1 MLNPETGTADL
12 DQDDSQGRKRLFEEG
27 NNVHL
32 LMKSYKVTECH
43 DATDVCNANS
53 LLGIFK
59 AKMRQ
64 FFQKSIDYHY
74 QSSSVATARSPS
86 RLETP

>member
-1 MLNPETGTADL
+1 MLNTGTGIADL
-12 DQDDSQGRKRLFEEG
+12 DQDHNHTQKRLFGEG

-32 LMKSYKVTECH
+32 LMKSYKITECH
-43 DATDVCNANS
+43 HATDICNANL